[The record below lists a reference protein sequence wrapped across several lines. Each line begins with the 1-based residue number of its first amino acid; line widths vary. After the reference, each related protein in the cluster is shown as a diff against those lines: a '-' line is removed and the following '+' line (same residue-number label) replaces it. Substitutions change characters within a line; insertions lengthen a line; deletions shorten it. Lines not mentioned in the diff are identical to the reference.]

1 MEASLSLANETILDL
16 SAVIEFNYRLL
27 WTNTTASFAYATILI
42 LTNAT
47 MSSPQ
52 SLLLTISLLL
62 TVLRLFFD

>member
-47 MSSPQ
+47 K
-52 SLLLTISLLL
+52 
-62 TVLRLFFD
+62 VCY